1 MAEAILLFAGDN
13 VWSQD
18 LDRKTKYWIH
28 GVLLITSTVIIV
40 VGNSI
45 AFYYV
50 KTIPHFSTAHGLTGK
65 HTALF
70 ERSSYIPFLDFRF
83 YIHVARFGIL
93 YIGFWSC

>member
-18 LDRKTKYWIH
+18 IDRKTKYWIH
-28 GVLLITSTVIIV
+28 GVILITSTVIIV

-50 KTIPHFSTAHGLTGK
+50 KTIPHFSTAHGLTGNCN
-65 HTALF
+65 TRGLF
-70 ERSSYIPFLDFRF
+70 SLPYFF
-83 YIHVARFGIL
+83 YCF
-93 YIGFWSC
+93 